1 MYPAIGG
8 RVSAADLPEDV
19 LAALP
24 NDVLGALP
32 DDALGALPVLAAF
45 AVPAALAVLAALPD
59 DVPVALPDEA
69 LAALSD
75 DALEEET
82 FDLPELRATV
92 CVGVGVVETGAAE
105 QATKPKSTETMPA
118 AMLKRLRITGF
129 PISARDPLRVAH
141 RLPGS

>member
-1 MYPAIGG
+1 
-8 RVSAADLPEDV
+8 V